1 MKTVGKQ
8 NWSEFEPDKE
18 KAMTRGLVLDAQLR
32 AFMIPHPRGVWRMT
46 HKQMN
51 EMDDQRLLAS
61 FERLHKTRLSVDLA
75 PLP

>member
-18 KAMTRGLVLDAQLR
+18 KAMARGFVLDAQLR

-51 EMDDQRLLAS
+51 EMDDQRLLAAVDR
-61 FERLHKTRLSVDLA
+61 FNKARLRVDLTRE
-75 PLP
+75 P